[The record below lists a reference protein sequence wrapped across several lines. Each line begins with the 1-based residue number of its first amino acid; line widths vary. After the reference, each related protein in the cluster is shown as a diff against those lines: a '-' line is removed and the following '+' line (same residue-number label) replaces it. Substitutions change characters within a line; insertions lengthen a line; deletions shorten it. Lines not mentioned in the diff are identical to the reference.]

1 MSSPMDTPGSQ
12 ALEAI
17 KNIKDLS
24 IFKKPIGP
32 ARRSKK
38 FRPTTLDEDTY
49 IEKMGEIIERDFFPH
64 LEKLKA
70 QNDYLHAIEQNDA
83 KKMRELYT
91 KYSSGRPVTERL
103 SSPATFET
111 PLREDINNLTKN
123 NRDCNNSSVT
133 GENTID
139 DDKKKLM
146 GLDSYLSSY
155 TSEDNASFEEMME
168 EADKRQ
174 RIKYSWLY
182 KMEENSKVLSVYA
195 NDNTL
200 AITTDKTSRPLMLDT
215 WNYRNKNYIMY
226 IPDGVELTP
235 EEKIEMAKR
244 KQEIVHLNTRLN
256 TNPFNEKHN
265 KETLNELAKSQL
277 KVYDGKIGVDGKEVV
292 RNPTPKVNGF
302 SFVATPSPRPGE
314 CESPLMTWGEIEGTP
329 FRLDGGD
336 TPLLRSNQGPSFR
349 MAEPP
354 KREKLALQLA
364 EKAGERHRDRK
375 SKALEAARKSFATP
389 SPRCLSAIDRLNTM
403 SPAARRLA
411 TQKLRIV
418 STPSPRRTPLRSPS
432 IGVKTHNLSHRETS
446 TRVSSKEL
454 DSDSSFRSK
463 DTILT
468 DNLLNLPHRQRAS
481 DFFN

>member
-1 MSSPMDTPGSQ
+1 MSSPIVTPGSQ

-17 KNIKDLS
+17 KNIKDLAV
-24 IFKKPIGP
+24 FKKPLGP

-38 FRPTTLDEDTY
+38 FRPKTLDEDTY
-49 IEKMGEIIERDFFPH
+49 IEKMGEIIQRDFFPH

-70 QNDYLHAIEQNDA
+70 QNDYLDAIEQNDA
-83 KKMRELYT
+83 KKMRDLYT
-91 KYSSGRPVTERL
+91 KYSSGQPLTERIT
-103 SSPATFET
+103 SPATFET
-111 PLREDINNLTKN
+111 PLREDTNNLTKN
-123 NRDCNNSSVT
+123 NKDSQHCSTT
-133 GENTID
+133 GENTTD
-139 DDKKKLM
+139 NKTQVM
-146 GLDSYLSSY
+146 GLDVYLSTH

-168 EADKRQ
+168 EANKRQ
-174 RIKYSWLY
+174 RIKYAWLY
-182 KMEENSKVLSVYA
+182 KMEENSQAPSLNA
-195 NDNTL
+195 NENTL
-200 AITTDKTSRPLMLDT
+200 SITDSKSSKPLMLDT

-244 KQEIVHLNTRLN
+244 KQEIIHSNTRLN

-277 KVYDGKIGVDGKEVV
+277 KVYDGKIGVDGKEVI
-292 RNPTPKVNGF
+292 RNLTPKVNGF
-302 SFVATPSPRPGE
+302 SFVATPSPRPE
-314 CESPLMTWGEIEGTP
+314 DCESPLMTWGEIEGTP

-336 TPLLRSNQGPSFR
+336 TPILRSNQGPSFR

-389 SPRCLSAIDRLNTM
+389 SPRCLSTIDRLSTM

-418 STPSPRRTPLRSPS
+418 GTPSPRRTLLRSPS
-432 IGVKTHNLSHRETS
+432 IGVKTHSLSHRATPNHTS
-446 TRVSSKEL
+446 LKEVHSDGTSK
-454 DSDSSFRSK
+454 SK

-468 DNLLNLPHRQRAS
+468 DNLLNLPQRQRAS